1 MKKIILLGL
10 LVIISAC
17 SSSGSGSEDNGDNYD
32 RTVLL
37 TNWADNIIVP
47 SYENYQTKI
56 DLLIASTS
64 TFTTA
69 PTAINLQT
77 LRASW
82 LDAYKAFQYTTMYNF
97 GKAEEVYYN
106 ETSNTYP
113 TNTTGIETN
122 ISSGTYNLTLISQF
136 DKQGFP
142 ALDYL
147 INGLGTTDSA
157 IVSFYTTN
165 PNALKY
171 KDYLTAVTTRL
182 KSTIDLV
189 VTDWNT
195 SFRDTYIANNGNTV
209 SSSVNK
215 TTNNFVKNLEKTVR
229 TGKIGIPAGV
239 FSAGTKYPEK
249 VEAFYKNDA
258 SKILLDES
266 IRAVQDFFN
275 GKHFGTSTTGASLKG
290 YLDFLNTVRDGE
302 KLSDIINTQFNTI
315 YITNN
320 VLSTSFSQQINTD
333 NTKMINSYDALQQ
346 NVIYTKLDMMQALNI
361 TIDYVDG
368 DGD

>member
-10 LVIISAC
+10 LIIISAC
-17 SSSGSGSEDNGDNYD
+17 SSSGSESGDGDNYD

-47 SYENYQTKI
+47 SYENYQSKVE
-56 DLLIASTS
+56 LLVINTT
-64 TFTTA
+64 TFTTT
-69 PTAINLQT
+69 PTVVNLET

-82 LDAYKAFQYTTMYNF
+82 LEAYKAYQYTMMYNF
-97 GKAEEVYYN
+97 GKAEEISFK
-106 ETSNTYP
+106 ETTNTYP
-113 TNTTGIETN
+113 TSTTGIEAN
-122 ISSGTYNLTLISQF
+122 ITAGSYNLTLISQY

-147 INGLGTTDSA
+147 INGLGTTDASIVGFYSTNGNA
-157 IVSFYTTN
+157 I
-165 PNALKY
+165 KY
-171 KDYLTAVTTRL
+171 KDYLIAVTAKL

-195 SFRDTYIANNGNTV
+195 TYRDSYIANNGNTV

-215 TTNNFVKNLEKTVR
+215 TTNNFVKNLEKDVR
-229 TGKIGIPAGV
+229 SGKVGIPAGI
-239 FSAGTKYPEK
+239 FSGGVLYPEK
-249 VEAFYKNDA
+249 VEAYYKNDV

-266 IRAVQDFFN
+266 IRAVQGFFN
-275 GKHFGTSTTGASLKG
+275 GKHFGSTTTGESLKS
-290 YLDFLNTVRDGE
+290 YLDFLNAVRDDQ
-302 KLSDIINTQFNTI
+302 KLSDIINAQFNTI

-320 VLSTSFSQQINTD
+320 LLSSSFSQQINAD
-333 NTKMINSYDALQQ
+333 NTKMIDAYDDLQQ

-361 TIDYVDG
+361 TVDYVDS